1 MTAKVITSMAGILD
15 VVRARRDELNIS
27 HETIDEIAGFPAGYT
42 SKLLAPTPMRGV
54 SHMSLGGVLG
64 ALAIGLVV
72 VEDPGQRAKV
82 EGRWRPRK
90 RLVRRELPSA
100 LLANESEGIVVSTN
114 GDDDVQVT
122 FEFPAKA

>member
-1 MTAKVITSMAGILD
+1 MSGVLD

-42 SKLLAPTPMRGV
+42 SKLLAPTPIRGI
-54 SHMSLGGVLG
+54 SHMSLGAVLG

-90 RLVRRELPSA
+90 RLVKCELPSA
-100 LLANESEGIVVSTN
+100 LLANGSGETVASTS
-114 GDDDVQVT
+114 GDDDVQAT